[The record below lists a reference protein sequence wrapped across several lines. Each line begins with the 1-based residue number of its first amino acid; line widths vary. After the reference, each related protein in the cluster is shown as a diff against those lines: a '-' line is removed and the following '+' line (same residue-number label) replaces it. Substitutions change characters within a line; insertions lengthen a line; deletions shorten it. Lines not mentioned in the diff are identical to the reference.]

1 MEDISKKISEILS
14 DPEAMERIKGLAG
27 MLDNEQNEQENNN
40 EGISDFS
47 GMPDGA
53 EMLSMA
59 MKIMP
64 LLKQI
69 KEDDNTTMFLKYL
82 RPLLSS
88 ERQVK
93 LDEAL
98 KIQQLMKLVPLLG
111 QIFGNN

>member
-14 DPEAMERIKGLAG
+14 DPEAMEQIKGLAG
-27 MLDNEQNEQENNN
+27 MLGNDQSEQQSDN

-53 EMLSMA
+53 EMLTMA

-69 KEDDNTTMFLKYL
+69 KEEDNTTMFLKNL

-88 ERQVK
+88 ERQIK